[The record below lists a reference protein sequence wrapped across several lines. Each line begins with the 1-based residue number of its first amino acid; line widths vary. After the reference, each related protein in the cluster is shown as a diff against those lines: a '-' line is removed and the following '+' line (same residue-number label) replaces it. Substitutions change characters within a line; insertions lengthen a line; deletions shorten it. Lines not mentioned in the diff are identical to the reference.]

1 MTRIDDQAYL
11 LGRQYKTSKNLNSR
25 ANLHA
30 AFSTNQQSWPDW
42 VFGNFQFPERT
53 AILEVGEIPGYSHSA
68 AAAECGSPGIS
79 YGFRVGC
86 LRMEK

>member
-1 MTRIDDQAYL
+1 MTRINDQAYL

-30 AFSTNQQSWPDW
+30 AFSTNQQSWPNW
-42 VFGNFQFPERT
+42 VFRDFQFPK
-53 AILEVGEIPGYSHSA
+53 EIPGHSDSA
-68 AAAECGSPGIS
+68 ATAECGSPGIS

-86 LRMEK
+86 LRIEK